1 VAGGGLIRL
10 GTPGKIILRRNMKT
24 LIAIDPG
31 ASGGIALRDPHG
43 AVEVH
48 KMPGTPRDILDLL
61 DDLTIQDAKMAD
73 LQAVVENVGGYRP
86 GNSAPS
92 AVKFARHCG
101 HLDMALI
108 ASEIPHERVAPSVWM
123 WAVLKTVPS
132 DKTERK
138 NAIKMEMQRLYP
150 KIKVTLWSADALGM
164 LTYLKGKE
172 G

>member
-1 VAGGGLIRL
+1 
-10 GTPGKIILRRNMKT
+10 MKT

-31 ASGGIALRDPHG
+31 ANGALALRTPEG
-43 AVEVH
+43 EVEVH
-48 KMPGTPRDILDLL
+48 KMPGTPKDLLDLL
-61 DDLTIQDAKMAD
+61 DDLTIQDSKMDD
-73 LQAVVENVGGYRP
+73 LFAVVENVGGYRP

-123 WAVLKTVPS
+123 RAVLKTVPPE
-132 DKTERK
+132 KAARK

-150 KIKVTLWSADALGM
+150 GIKVTLWSADALGM
-164 LTYLKGKE
+164 LTYLIRRS
-172 G
+172 